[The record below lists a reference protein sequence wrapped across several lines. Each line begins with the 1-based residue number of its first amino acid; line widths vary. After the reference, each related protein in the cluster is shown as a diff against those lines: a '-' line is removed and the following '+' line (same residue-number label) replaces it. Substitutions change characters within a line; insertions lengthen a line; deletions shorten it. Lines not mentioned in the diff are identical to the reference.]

1 MILAENIFKSYQN
14 QDVLKDCSFL
24 ANDSKLIAI
33 LGASGSGKSTFLNI
47 LGGIET
53 PDQGNVTINNKAY
66 GKLSEKEKAKIRN
79 KNIGFVFQEHR
90 LLPELSALE
99 NVLLP
104 VRIANESITEAK
116 QRASHLFEILG
127 VNGLESKM
135 PAELSGGE
143 KQRFAVAR
151 ALINEAN
158 TILADEPSGALDNK
172 NAENLLELFLSIK
185 TKLSKTIIFVTHNEE
200 LAAKSDEIW
209 RMNDGQLTRDK

>member
-1 MILAENIFKSYQN
+1 MIVAKNIFKSYQN
-14 QDVLKDCSFL
+14 QAVLSDCNFL
-24 ANDSKLIAI
+24 GSNSKLIAI

-47 LGGIET
+47 LGGIEQ
-53 PDQGNVTINNKAY
+53 PDQGSISINGKVY
-66 GKLSEKEKAKIRN
+66 GSLKDKEKARIRN
-79 KNIGFVFQEHR
+79 KQIGFVFQEHR

-104 VRIANESITEAK
+104 VRIANESISEAK
-116 QRASHLFEILG
+116 KRAKGFFEILG
-127 VNGLESKM
+127 VDGLENKM

-151 ALINEAN
+151 ALINEAD

-172 NAENLLELFLSIK
+172 NAENLLELFLSVRD
-185 TKLSKTIIFVTHNEE
+185 KLSKTIIFVTHNET

-209 RMNDGQLTRDK
+209 RMNDGQLSREN

>member
-14 QDVLKDCSFL
+14 QVVLKDCSFL
-24 ANDSKLIAI
+24 ASDSKLIAI

-47 LGGIET
+47 LGGIEV
-53 PDQGNVTINNKAY
+53 PDKGIVTINKQPY
-66 GKLSEKEKAKIRN
+66 GKLKDNEKAAIRN

-90 LLPELSALE
+90 LLPELSAFE

-104 VRIANESITEAK
+104 VRIANESIPEARK
-116 QRASHLFEILG
+116 RAISLFEILG
-127 VNGLESKM
+127 VKELENKM

-151 ALINEAN
+151 ALINDAD

-172 NAENLLELFLSIK
+172 NAENLLELFLSVRDR
-185 TKLSKTIIFVTHNEE
+185 LAKTIIFVTHNED
-200 LAAKSDEIW
+200 LASKSDEVW
-209 RMNDGQLTRDK
+209 RMNDGKLSREK

>member
-14 QDVLKDCSFL
+14 QAVLSDCNFL
-24 ANDSKLIAI
+24 ASDSKLIAI

-47 LGGIET
+47 LGGIEV
-53 PDQGNVTINNKAY
+53 PDKGSIHIN
-66 GKLSEKEKAKIRN
+66 GKLYGALKEKEKARIRN
-79 KNIGFVFQEHR
+79 KNIGFIFQEHR

-104 VRIANESITEAK
+104 VRIANEAVSDAK
-116 QRASHLFEILG
+116 NRALGLFNILG
-127 VNGLESKM
+127 VNGLENKM

-158 TILADEPSGALDNK
+158 TILADEPSGALDNR
-172 NAENLLELFLSIK
+172 NAENLLDLFLSIK
-185 TKLSKTIIFVTHNEE
+185 EKLSKTIIFVTHNEN

-209 RMNDGQLTRDK
+209 RMNDGQLSREK

>member
-14 QDVLKDCSFL
+14 QAVLKDCSFL
-24 ANDSKLIAI
+24 ADDSKLVAI

-47 LGGIET
+47 LGGIEE
-53 PDQGNVTINNKAY
+53 PDKGNVTINTLSY
-66 GKLSEKEKAKIRN
+66 GALNEKQKAKIRN

-90 LLPELSALE
+90 LLPELNALE

-104 VRIANESITEAK
+104 VRIANEPIDAATE
-116 QRASHLFEILG
+116 RASELFAILG
-127 VNGLESKM
+127 VNGLEQKM

-151 ALINEAN
+151 ALINEAEI
-158 TILADEPSGALDNK
+158 ILADEPSGALDNK

-185 TKLSKTIIFVTHNEE
+185 NQLSKTIIFVTHNED
-200 LAAKSDEIW
+200 LARKSDEIW
-209 RMNDGQLTRDK
+209 RMNDGQLSRDE

>member
-1 MILAENIFKSYQN
+1 MIVAKNIFKSYQN
-14 QDVLKDCSFL
+14 QAVLSDCNFL
-24 ANDSKLIAI
+24 GSNSKLIAI

-47 LGGIET
+47 LGGIEQ
-53 PDQGNVTINNKAY
+53 PDKGTISIN
-66 GKLSEKEKAKIRN
+66 GKIYSTLKDKEQAEIRN
-79 KNIGFVFQEHR
+79 KQIGFVFQEHR

-104 VRIANESITEAK
+104 VRIANESISEAK
-116 QRASHLFEILG
+116 KRAEGLFEILG
-127 VNGLESKM
+127 VNGLENKM

-151 ALINEAN
+151 ALINEAD

-172 NAENLLELFLSIK
+172 NAENLLELFLSVRD
-185 TKLSKTIIFVTHNEE
+185 KLSKTIIFVTHNEN

-209 RMNDGQLTRDK
+209 RMNDGQLSREN

>member
-1 MILAENIFKSYQN
+1 MILAKNIYKSYQN
-14 QDVLKDCSFL
+14 QAVLTDCNFS
-24 ANDSKLIAI
+24 ATESKLIAI

-47 LGGIET
+47 LGGIEQ
-53 PDQGNVTINNKAY
+53 PDQGMVTVNNLEY
-66 GKLSEKEKAKIRN
+66 GTLSEKMKANIRN
-79 KNIGFVFQEHR
+79 TQIGFVFQEHR

-104 VRIANESITEAK
+104 VRIANTNLDEAK
-116 QRASHLFEILG
+116 SRAQDIFIILG
-127 VNGLESKM
+127 VQGLENKM

-158 TILADEPSGALDNK
+158 IVLADEPSGALDNK
-172 NAENLLELFLSIK
+172 NAENLLELFFSVRD
-185 TKLSKTIIFVTHNEE
+185 KLSKTIIFVTHNEA

-209 RMNDGQLTRDK
+209 RMNDGKLQREF